1 MTIALHQVLAIEKGV
16 KNKALTGVT
25 EIHKSNQKAG
35 LFEGQNRN
43 YAPLTEEGEKLAS
56 ENTIVQRSAPTVL
69 KQAAK
74 LLSELF
80 EVTAQRDFTNC
91 AAKADV
97 VVDGQVLVKG
107 APATYLLF
115 LEKQLVDVRTLIT
128 ELPTLDAGYRWS
140 LDENSGLYNSNVV
153 QSTRTKKEESFVVVI
168 APTKEHPGKHEKVT
182 KDVAAGTWNT
192 TKLSG
197 ALPAPRKEAL
207 LEKVERLLK
216 AVKYAREEA
225 NSSPVLPVP
234 PIGDAL
240 FGYLL
245 A

>member
-1 MTIALHQVLAIEKGV
+1 MPVLHQIIAVEKGI

-35 LFEGQNRN
+35 LFEGQTRH
-43 YAPLTEEGEKLAS
+43 YSPLIEEGEKLAS
-56 ENTIVQRSAPTVL
+56 ENTLVQRSAPTVL

-74 LLSELF
+74 LLSELL

-91 AAKADV
+91 VAKADV
-97 VVDGQVLVKG
+97 VIDGLTIVKD
-107 APATYLLF
+107 APTTYLLF
-115 LEKQLVDVRTLIT
+115 LEKQLVDIRTLIS
-128 ELPTLDAGYRWS
+128 ELPTLDSAFKWTI
-140 LDENSGLYNSNVV
+140 DENTGLYHSNEV

-182 KDVAAGTWNT
+182 KDVAVGTWST

-197 ALPAPRKEAL
+197 ALPIPRKEAL
-207 LEKVERLLK
+207 LEKVEKLMK

-225 NSSPVLPVP
+225 NSAPVAPVP
-234 PIGDAL
+234 PIGDAI